1 MANHQ
6 PIFRDIDRDNLEA
19 VKQRVLVDAS
29 VLEEKGLGMMTPLMY
44 AVESGKPTIAHW
56 IIEHRGLHDVNTF
69 GAGMSAL
76 QYGCRHG
83 PLSIVQAL
91 VTAGASPVSAD
102 THQTTPLTRASWN
115 HQRNIV
121 VYLLQLPAVQ
131 PTIDRINSEN
141 HTALSYASFR
151 GRTSIV
157 QLLLDAGADP
167 TIPAGQDSPLN
178 RAHNNGNN
186 DTAALLRIAIAE
198 PDRARD
204 LHKARTLLE
213 QVYTARK
220 AKQDARD
227 KGETVAVQ
235 QQQAVT
241 AAPIYLKGRVER
253 DEPLPR
259 VELVAHDDEQ
269 LRATVVFVVGLEGD
283 GNGSEDG
290 PEEAKHLPREVFKEL
305 LGYMMHAWADK
316 GPEQEA

>member
-1 MANHQ
+1 M
-6 PIFRDIDRDNLEA
+6 
-19 VKQRVLVDAS
+19 
-29 VLEEKGLGMMTPLMY
+29 
-44 AVESGKPTIAHW
+44 
-56 IIEHRGLHDVNTF
+56 
-69 GAGMSAL
+69 

-91 VTAGASPVSAD
+91 VTAGLSPVSAD

-131 PTIDRINSEN
+131 PTIDRINNEN

-151 GRTSIV
+151 DRTSIV

-186 DTAALLRIAIAE
+186 HTAALLRIAIAE
-198 PDRARD
+198 PDRTCD
-204 LHKARTLLE
+204 LHKARALLE
-213 QVYTARK
+213 QALTARK

-227 KGETVAVQ
+227 KGETVAVP

-269 LRATVVFVVGLEGD
+269 LRATVGLEGD

-290 PEEAKHLPREVFKEL
+290 SGEAKHLPREVFKEL